1 MALTLTPTFTGQ
13 RKKRTAEK
21 WKATFDFAED
31 LASGETISSSEW
43 VVTVVQGTDA
53 TPSGVLSGSPTIS
66 GSKVTHLL
74 QAGLDGVTYCIRCR
88 ATTSQGQVLDGLG
101 HLEVSDAC

>member
-31 LASGETISSSEW
+31 LASGETISTADW
-43 VVTVVQGTDA
+43 AVTVVTGTDA
-53 TPSGVLSGSPTIS
+53 SPGSVLTGSPTIS
-66 GSKVTHLL
+66 GSKVTHMV
-74 QAGLDGVTYCIRCR
+74 QGGVDGVIYCVRCR
-88 ATTSQGQVLDGLG
+88 ATTSQGQVLDGIG
-101 HLEVSDAC
+101 HLEVGDAC